1 MAQRSSNEAPSLWK
15 VVELTDFTTPE
26 RTQASQWRRSWQTAT
41 RWLVGREAAEHK
53 AKQESELRT
62 LPEVRL
68 AHLVPNVDWA
78 PGAIEFAHVLHQQ
91 GLEEEPVVFFVTPPY
106 GGHSAVVNYWAKQQG
121 VSCLATPTYQEL
133 SEGKLGWIARCEN
146 QPSWALPELER
157 YFLRHTQGLQGVR
170 ELLERALSGRMGRGV
185 IGCDSWTYAYLQQ
198 AIGLDGTPAFTLQ
211 AVEGKQLAH
220 YFANLADGGSCPT
233 VYSTRTGNPILANDS
248 DGNAE
253 NERKTVH
260 KELQRLAAHCRG
272 HLGIA
277 WHYWRERLREP
288 AESGESAQ
296 SQDDAQSQELW
307 LLDALAEAELPAETG
322 DLATLLLHTLLI
334 HGGLEDQALGDVLP
348 FSHHEVLN
356 ARLSLARRGLLSCQA
371 GRWQVSPL
379 SYASVRQLLESRNYL
394 VDAL

>member
-15 VVELTDFTTPE
+15 VVELTDFTLPE

-53 AKQESELRT
+53 AKQESELRA

-68 AHLVPNVDWA
+68 AHLVPNVDWS

-91 GLEEEPVVFFVTPPY
+91 GLEEEPVVFFVTPPH
-106 GGHSAVVNYWAKQQG
+106 GGHRAVVNYWAKQQG

-133 SEGKLGWIARCEN
+133 SEGKLEWIARCEN
-146 QPSWALPELER
+146 QPNWALPELER

-220 YFANLADGGSCPT
+220 YFANLAGEGSCPS

-248 DGNAE
+248 DDNAE
-253 NERKTVH
+253 NERKTMH
-260 KELQRLAAHCRG
+260 KELQRLSAHCRG

-288 AESGESAQ
+288 AESDESTQ

-356 ARLSLARRGLLSCQA
+356 ARLSLARRGLLSCHQ
-371 GRWQVSPL
+371 GRWKVSPL